1 MLTDEPSSTAGPGTT
16 TVKAGRM
23 EASALDFLPD
33 RLETVLEDGEFVLY
47 RSAAAHTTPARSVLV
62 VMPRS
67 EHPRPQAVRM
77 LEHEHSLR
85 GELDPAWALR
95 PLALT
100 TLEGRPALVLE
111 DPGGELLLQ
120 RVGTPMDVADVLR
133 VGVGMAA
140 AVRQLHDRGLIHKD
154 IKPSN
159 VMTDWGTDRAW
170 LRGFGIASRVRV
182 RDRCPRGGGGAA
194 LYSVQAR
201 RTARGLGL
209 GDRDS
214 ANFVDA
220 VSTRHTFKTRASTRI
235 A

>member
-1 MLTDEPSSTAGPGTT
+1 MLTDEPSSTAGPGRT

-23 EASALDFLPD
+23 EASALDFLSD

-47 RSAAAHTTPARSVLV
+47 RSAAAHTTPAPSVLI

-85 GELDPAWALR
+85 DRLDPAWALR

-133 VGVGMAA
+133 VGVGMAGHSGKPVRTRA
-140 AVRQLHDRGLIHKD
+140 RRCDANRRLRARGNERDAGAGACFRIFRHRQIIRGQRAAQSARAAAASLPGSQMPRPDQLDRDAVRLSPTIDAA
-154 IKPSN
+154 
-159 VMTDWGTDRAW
+159 RA
-170 LRGFGIASRVRV
+170 LTERS
-182 RDRCPRGGGGAA
+182 
-194 LYSVQAR
+194 
-201 RTARGLGL
+201 
-209 GDRDS
+209 
-214 ANFVDA
+214 
-220 VSTRHTFKTRASTRI
+220 
-235 A
+235 